1 MSRYWTSPSIRERPF
16 ATGLRWA
23 CMAYVVLLCFFL
35 MTGIGGADSPTPT
48 YSYRVAFW
56 MSTPW
61 YYRPWIG
68 YFIERGL
75 FVFIVLILCS
85 VWMDYSYLKKHNA

>member
-1 MSRYWTSPSIRERPF
+1 
-16 ATGLRWA
+16 
-23 CMAYVVLLCFFL
+23 MAYVVLLCFFL

-48 YSYRVAFW
+48 YSCRVAFW